1 MVMVM
6 NDATEDQAA
15 GTLSFG
21 RPNRETG
28 PAVADISENGHDQSA
43 RQAIAG
49 DMLARALAREAVA
62 QGQDCARDANG
73 TLACPAVEKTFR
85 WLLEHGSSAKDMP
98 QFLSGLIKKLTGS
111 GFPLLRVYVG
121 QRTLHPQIA
130 AIGYAWNRGDEAI
143 STVTRDISVINS
155 AAYTQSPIRMLYE
168 FGIKRIRRRLEG
180 PEVQMDFPILTEM
193 RDLGATD
200 YAIFA
205 LNVGPLVRSSISIT
219 TDLPGGFSDVQLAAF
234 EAIVPILAM
243 VIEMLETRRLAGALL
258 EVYLGRD
265 PGERVMAGAIQR
277 GEGVTIAAAVWYC
290 DLRDF
295 TRLSNKLPRDEVIA
309 LLNDYFDAVA
319 RPVHEKG
326 GEILKFIGD
335 AVLAIFP
342 MRDDLDRDR
351 QCRIALEAAE
361 GALEAISELNELRAS
376 AGKRP
381 LKVGIGLHAGSVT
394 YGNIGA
400 ISHDL
405 ARLDFTVIGPA
416 VNLAARIGDLCRPLD
431 EVLLASRA
439 FASPCGSKL
448 VPLGKYDLR
457 GFDEPAEVFGLP
469 R

>member
-1 MVMVM
+1 MVMS
-6 NDATEDQAA
+6 DTTEDREA
-15 GTLSFG
+15 GTLTIDDPTPGNGHGGNGLENG
-21 RPNRETG
+21 RR
-28 PAVADISENGHDQSA
+28 ADIGE
-43 RQAIAG
+43 
-49 DMLARALAREAVA
+49 MLGRALAREAVA
-62 QGQDCARDANG
+62 QGQDCARDAAGN
-73 TLACPAVEKTFR
+73 LACPAVEKTFR
-85 WLLEHGSSAKDMP
+85 WLLEHGSSAKDMQ
-98 QFLSGLIKKLTGS
+98 QFLGGLVEKLTES
-111 GFPLLRVYVG
+111 GFPLLRLYVG

-130 AIGYAWNRGDEAI
+130 AIGYAWNRGDVGI
-143 STVTRDISVINS
+143 STITRDISTFS
-155 AAYTQSPIRMLYE
+155 STAYIQSPIRMLYE
-168 FGIKRIRRRLEG
+168 FGMKRIRRRLEG
-180 PEVQMDFPILTEM
+180 PEAQFDFPILTEM
-193 RDLGATD
+193 REQGATD

-205 LNVGPLVRSSISIT
+205 LNFGALVRSSISIT
-219 TDLPGGFSDVQLAAF
+219 TDAPGGFNDAQLSAF

-243 VIEMLETRRLAGALL
+243 VVEMLETRRLAGALL
-258 EVYLGRD
+258 QVYLGRD
-265 PGERVMAGAIQR
+265 PGERVLAGAIQR

-319 RPVHEKG
+319 RPVHEQG

-342 MRDDLDRDR
+342 MRDDLDRDT
-351 QCRIALEAAE
+351 QCQIALAAAE

-394 YGNIGA
+394 YGNIGVV
-400 ISHDL
+400 SHDL

-457 GFDEPAEVFGLP
+457 GFDEPQEVFGLP

>member
-1 MVMVM
+1 MVDRRAGFNRKMVMVM
-6 NDATEDQAA
+6 SDTGSDLESGQNVDRTRKQADVTE
-15 GTLSFG
+15 
-21 RPNRETG
+21 
-28 PAVADISENGHDQSA
+28 
-43 RQAIAG
+43 
-49 DMLARALAREAVA
+49 MLGRALAGEAVA
-62 QGQDCARDANG
+62 QGQECARDSAGN
-73 TLACPAVEKTFR
+73 LACPAVEKTFR
-85 WLLEHGSSAKDMP
+85 WLLEHGSSMPDMP
-98 QFLSGLIKKLTGS
+98 HFLLGLIKKLTES
-111 GFPLLRVYVG
+111 GFPLLRLNVG

-130 AIGYAWNRGDEAI
+130 AIGYLWTRGDMEI
-143 STVTRDISVINS
+143 STITRDFSVINS
-155 AAYTQSPIRMLYE
+155 AVYTKSPIRQLYE

-180 PEVQMDFPILTEM
+180 PDAQLDFPILEEM
-193 RDLGATD
+193 REQGATD

-205 LNVGPLVRSSISIT
+205 LNFGAIVRSSISIT
-219 TDLPGGFSDVQLAAF
+219 TDQVGGFSDIQLSAF

-243 VIEMLETRRLAGALL
+243 IVEMLETRRLAGALL

-265 PGERVMAGAIQR
+265 PGQRVLAGAIQR

-295 TRLSNKLPRDEVIA
+295 TRLSNKMPRDEVIA

-319 RPVHEKG
+319 RPVHANG

-342 MRDDLDRDR
+342 MLDDLDRDR
-351 QCRIALEAAE
+351 QCRIALTAAQE
-361 GALEAISELNELRAS
+361 ALEAIDEMNELRAS
-376 AGKRP
+376 AGKKP
-381 LKVGIGLHAGSVT
+381 LKIGIGLHAGSVT
-394 YGNIGA
+394 YGNIGVV
-400 ISHDL
+400 SHDL

-439 FASPCGSKL
+439 FASPCGSTL

-457 GFDEPAEVFGLP
+457 GFDEPEEVFGLP

>member
-6 NDATEDQAA
+6 NDTD
-15 GTLSFG
+15 GDSG
-21 RPNRETG
+21 
-28 PAVADISENGHDQSA
+28 NGIDRSA
-43 RQAIAG
+43 RPADMT
-49 DMLARALAREAVA
+49 DMLARALAGEAVA
-62 QGQDCARDANG
+62 QGQDCARGEAGN
-73 TLACPAVEKTFR
+73 LACPAVEKAFR
-85 WLLEHGSSAKDMP
+85 WLLEHGNTAKDMS
-98 QFLSGLIKKLTGS
+98 QFLAGLIKVLTES

-130 AIGYAWNRGDEAI
+130 AIGYSWNRGDSEI
-143 STVTRDISVINS
+143 TIVTRDISVFNS
-155 AAYTQSPIRMLYE
+155 QTYVQSPIRLLYE
-168 FGIKRIRRRLEG
+168 FGMKRIRRRLEG
-180 PEVQMDFPILTEM
+180 PEAQMDFPILQEM
-193 RDLGATD
+193 RDQGATD

-205 LNVGPLVRSSISIT
+205 LNFGAIVRSSISIT
-219 TDLPGGFSDVQLAAF
+219 TDEPSGFNEAQLGAF

-243 VIEMLETRRLAGALL
+243 VVETLETRRLAGALL
-258 EVYLGRD
+258 GVYLGRD
-265 PGERVMAGAIQR
+265 PGERVLAGAIQR

-295 TRLSNKLPRDEVIA
+295 TKLSNKMPRDEVIA

-319 RPVHEKG
+319 RPVHEHG

-342 MRDDLDRDR
+342 MLDDLDRDR
-351 QCRIALEAAE
+351 QCRVALSAAE
-361 GALEAISELNELRAS
+361 GALQAITELNELRAS

-381 LKVGIGLHAGSVT
+381 LKIGVGLHAGSVT
-394 YGNIGA
+394 YGNIGVV
-400 ISHDL
+400 SHDL

-439 FASPCGSKL
+439 FASPCGSTL

-457 GFDEPAEVFGLP
+457 GFDDPQEVYGLP

>member
-1 MVMVM
+1 M
-6 NDATEDQAA
+6 T
-15 GTLSFG
+15 
-21 RPNRETG
+21 
-28 PAVADISENGHDQSA
+28 
-43 RQAIAG
+43 
-49 DMLARALAREAVA
+49 DMLGRVLAGEAAA
-62 QGQDCARDANG
+62 QGQDCARGEAGN
-73 TLACPAVEKTFR
+73 LACPAVEKAFR
-85 WLLEHGSSAKDMP
+85 WLLEQGNTAKDMS
-98 QFLSGLIKKLTGS
+98 QFLAGLIKILTES

-130 AIGYAWNRGDEAI
+130 AIGYSWNRGETAI
-143 STVTRDISVINS
+143 TIVTRDISVFNS
-155 AAYTQSPIRMLYE
+155 QTYVQSPIRMLYE
-168 FGIKRIRRRLEG
+168 FGMKRIRRRLEG
-180 PEVQMDFPILTEM
+180 PEAQMDFPILQEM
-193 RDLGATD
+193 RDQGATD

-205 LNVGPLVRSSISIT
+205 LNFGAIVRSSISIT
-219 TDLPGGFSDVQLAAF
+219 TDEPSGFNEAQLGAF
-234 EAIVPILAM
+234 EAIIPILAM
-243 VIEMLETRRLAGALL
+243 IVETLETRRLAGALL

-265 PGERVMAGAIQR
+265 PGERVLAGAIQR

-295 TRLSNKLPRDEVIA
+295 TKLSNKMPRDEVIA

-319 RPVHEKG
+319 RPVHEHG

-342 MRDDLDRDR
+342 MLDDLDRDR
-351 QCRIALEAAE
+351 QCRVALSAAE
-361 GALEAISELNELRAS
+361 GALEAIVELNELRAS

-381 LKVGIGLHAGSVT
+381 LKIGIGLHAGSVT
-394 YGNIGA
+394 YGNIGVV
-400 ISHDL
+400 SHDL

-439 FASPCGSKL
+439 FASPCGSTL

-457 GFDEPAEVFGLP
+457 GFDEPQEVYGLP